1 MSVIRTRGMFTA
13 KNPSLSSRNIQCE
26 RFCGAIITAGAMIGL
41 GLTVGVG
48 VRFQNSTLEN
58 PNSHMLY
65 GTAWLMVILVVLL
78 LSLIV
83 GLGIAFMGLAFHHER
98 RLREFHLHAGN
109 AGRMQPTA

>member
-1 MSVIRTRGMFTA
+1 MRA
-13 KNPSLSSRNIQCE
+13 L
-26 RFCGAIITAGAMIGL
+26 CGAIITAGAMIGL
-41 GLTVGVG
+41 GLTALGVG
-48 VRFQNSTLEN
+48 IRFQNNTAINE
-58 PNSHMLY
+58 NSHMLY

-109 AGRMQPTA
+109 AGRMQPTT

>member
-1 MSVIRTRGMFTA
+1 
-13 KNPSLSSRNIQCE
+13 
-26 RFCGAIITAGAMIGL
+26 
-41 GLTVGVG
+41 
-48 VRFQNSTLEN
+48 
-58 PNSHMLY
+58 MLY

-109 AGRMQPTA
+109 AGRMQPTT